1 MKYIFYFLAAA
12 CGVNGFAQTSQA
24 RKEIT
29 PLIKTTVILK
39 DTTRIRNIASRGEG
53 DLSVHDYNEMYMS
66 QTYHLSPAQF
76 NVFQAA
82 MWQVVRSPKSK
93 VYQFY
98 GAKPWTTKELRGRV
112 IVCDTLMESSFDD
125 KGNMIEKKIWSCDST
140 SRLHNVNRLDFYE
153 SWYFNPATN
162 MIEKE
167 VLGYCVFEYDQEKNI
182 YKGLFNVFR
191 DEKAVAK
198 IKSYMDY

>member
-1 MKYIFYFLAAA
+1 MKYIFYFLAVAYAA
-12 CGVNGFAQTSQA
+12 SSFAQTSQA

-53 DLSVHDYNEMYMS
+53 DMSVHDYNEMYMS

-76 NVFQAA
+76 SIFQAA
-82 MWQVVRSPKSK
+82 MWQAVRSPRSK

-98 GAKPWTTKELRGRV
+98 GSKPWTAKEVRDRV
-112 IVCDTLMESSFDD
+112 IVCDTVMESYFDE
-125 KGNMIEKKIWSCDST
+125 KNNVVEKKRWICDST

-167 VLGYCVFEYDQEKNI
+167 VLGYCVLEYDRERNI